1 MKKLKNKKGI
11 TLIALVITIVVLLI
25 LAGVTIAMLTGDNG
39 ILTKAQSAKTQNDKA
54 SVKEKIELA
63 VQASRINTDVSIDR
77 SVLETELL
85 NYKMEITKGENDEFP
100 WTVKKDGYVFTISGT
115 GEVKEKVGIAIT
127 TGDIEIL
134 SGSTEGKTL
143 TAQLLNGE
151 TGTIEWSCEGNIAIS
166 ETTGETTTLTL
177 GNNASAGDTA
187 TITAEIKGKNQK
199 DSINVKVVAQT
210 TGLTIGTVTLGVNE
224 TETIEKF
231 LTVNPENAES
241 VEITGYSVT
250 SGEGYASVDSTGKV
264 TGNAI
269 GSATITVTARGKL
282 SGVEV
287 SGVCTVN
294 VEKKLISVT
303 AQQIAADPKA
313 YYGKKVENYKASDGD
328 TKTYRIFYVDTENY
342 FGDGENTIYLRAD
355 VADVFESVHLN
366 YDFSSIGYDSENTKI
381 RTMNPEWAKH
391 RGNSEKDSDGNVTWN
406 INERAAAYLCSPVNE
421 MTYET
426 TPVRW
431 KECYNSNKANYVI
444 GGPSVEMYVK
454 SYNQAHDVGSDSLV
468 YSFDESKLGYDFGG
482 ASLIYDSMYCMHT
495 RSGQVWLGSPSIS
508 GGSNVCVIDRKLCGM
523 CILWIHRYSR
533 GRSSRFSETWFST
546 RS

>member
-1 MKKLKNKKGI
+1 
-11 TLIALVITIVVLLI
+11 
-25 LAGVTIAMLTGDNG
+25 MLTGDNG

-134 SGSTEGKTL
+134 SGSTEGKIL

-294 VEKKLISVT
+294 IEKKLISVT

-328 TKTYRIFYVDTENY
+328 TKIYRIFYVDTGNY
-342 FGDGENTIYLRAD
+342 FGDGENTIYLRGD
-355 VADVFESVHLN
+355 ILENVHLQ
-366 YDFSSIGYDSENTKI
+366 YRFSSIGYDSENTKI
-381 RTMNPEWAKH
+381 RTMNPEWKKH
-391 RGNSEKDSDGNVTWN
+391 RGSSESDWNENEKASAFLCAPVTSGESSLPWKDYFNSE
-406 INERAAAYLCSPVNE
+406 
-421 MTYET
+421 
-426 TPVRW
+426 
-431 KECYNSNKANYVI
+431 KANYVI

-454 SYNQAHDVGSDSLV
+454 SYNQAHDKNPGSLV
-468 YSFDESKLGYDFGG
+468 YSFDESRLGYDFGG
-482 ASLIYDSMYCMHT
+482 ASLIEDNMYFMQTQH
-495 RSGQVWLGSPSIS
+495 GNVWLSSPSSSGPKDVCSI
-508 GGSNVCVIDRKLCGM
+508 GGSIGISSVE
-523 CILWIHRYSR
+523 YSYYMDA
-533 GRSSRFSETWFST
+533 GPLVSLKPGFQPEVEM
-546 RS
+546 